1 MHAPEAALHTV
12 KDNLRGRTV
21 AILTDR
27 LPSLS
32 REVEQTRRRC
42 KKQEKVL
49 EETRRDL
56 LATVLTPDHYEALLF
71 VHSQLE
77 GCSRYVSTVADGGA
91 ICNGVELASRLLA
104 CADAT
109 DRLLDAFMAIGVTMP
124 DSPPT
129 LERIIESSPEDEIR
143 PDDDVLA
150 HELWELSAHFKDQTI
165 TDLRRRVARLT
176 RELECAKRRLA
187 KLDEAVAVLQN
198 TPLLTHDKCHILQ
211 RIYQRTRYLA
221 RRCQDAPAVPVSEV
235 VEELKLYAQ
244 GVRQIT
250 NTFLVVLGAMAL
262 PPQTQINRETW
273 ACASDFSPVAVQ
285 AH

>member
-42 KKQEKVL
+42 KKQEKAL

-56 LATVLTPDHYEALLF
+56 LSTVLTPDHYEALLF

-77 GCSRYVSTVADGGA
+77 GCSRCVSTITDGGV
-91 ICNGVELASRLLA
+91 ICNGVDLASRLLA

-109 DRLLDAFMAIGVTMP
+109 GRLLDAFMAIGVTMP
-124 DSPPT
+124 DSPPI
-129 LERIIESSPEDEIR
+129 LERIIESPPED
-143 PDDDVLA
+143 DDLA

-187 KLDEAVAVLQN
+187 KLDEAVAVL
-198 TPLLTHDKCHILQ
+198 P
-211 RIYQRTRYLA
+211 
-221 RRCQDAPAVPVSEV
+221 
-235 VEELKLYAQ
+235 
-244 GVRQIT
+244 
-250 NTFLVVLGAMAL
+250 
-262 PPQTQINRETW
+262 
-273 ACASDFSPVAVQ
+273 
-285 AH
+285 